1 MRYQDPAPAVPIP
14 RVVPAYPSIAYT
26 RFLRLPRALDDGV
39 LRPAES
45 EILLEAADARLLG
58 DGERDERLAEAEVVF
73 NVLRDQGRS
82 TSRRSSGC
90 AARWARILH
99 HSVHRAA

>member
-1 MRYQDPAPAVPIP
+1 M
-14 RVVPAYPSIAYT
+14 PAYPSIAYT
-26 RFLRLPRALDDGV
+26 RFLRLLRALDDGV

-45 EILLEAADARLLG
+45 EILVEAADARLLG

-73 NVLRDQGRS
+73 NVLRDQGRVDVE
-82 TSRRSSGC
+82 TVERLRRALG
-90 AARWARILH
+90 AILH